1 MGVHCDKVGSSQGQG
16 NTETKK
22 NEIRSNLV
30 KRLSGLESTIETPTI
45 SVRYLTSNSNKT
57 VSVGF
62 NEKFSL
68 VEFQSIL
75 KVKAR
80 IGTTHCWGNLL
91 RRGNMLGNLSFSDQI
106 RVT

>member
-45 SVRYLTSNSNKT
+45 SVRYLTSNSNKA
-57 VSVGF
+57 VSV
-62 NEKFSL
+62 EKFST

-80 IGTTHCWGNLL
+80 IGETL
-91 RRGNMLGNLSFSDQI
+91 
-106 RVT
+106 

>member
-30 KRLSGLESTIETPTI
+30 SDLESTIETPTI
-45 SVRYLTSNSNKT
+45 SVRYLTSNSNKA
-57 VSVGF
+57 VSVK
-62 NEKFSL
+62 KFSP
-68 VEFQSIL
+68 VDFQSIL

-80 IGTTHCWGNLL
+80 IGTTHCWRNLV

>member
-30 KRLSGLESTIETPTI
+30 SDLESTIETPTI
-45 SVRYLTSNSNKT
+45 SVRYLTSNSNKA

-68 VEFQSIL
+68 VAFQSIL

-80 IGTTHCWGNLL
+80 IGTRIVGET
-91 RRGNMLGNLSFSDQI
+91 I
-106 RVT
+106 